1 MEMKNELQVGK
12 ILLDISNTVFEL
24 GLQTLEIINQEM
36 NDDIKI
42 EQVNEALK
50 VLTKTE
56 QKVDAMDVAK
66 IDKEAYEDFKKSIN
80 KVRDGLLEN
89 LFYLQKIR
97 DLKNRLE
104 ELA

>member
-1 MEMKNELQVGK
+1 MEKKNELQVGK